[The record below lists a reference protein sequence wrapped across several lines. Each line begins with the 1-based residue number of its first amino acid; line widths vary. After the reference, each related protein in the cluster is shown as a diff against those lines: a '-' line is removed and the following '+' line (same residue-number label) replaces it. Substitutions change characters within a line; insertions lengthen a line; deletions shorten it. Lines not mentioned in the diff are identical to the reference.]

1 MKRISRGG
9 CFFLLAVITACWM
22 AAGGLALGDDQDQTR
37 TQIKGGQHLEEPI
50 KLQLML
56 RDQISKDTG
65 LTQIQIDELE
75 PLLVEA
81 VNLYGGDTEPVRKMV
96 RESVEAGCV
105 GECLKERIRVRNREM
120 TQTRKQI
127 QTPEGDMVRERTR
140 ERTQERT
147 ETQTEE
153 GSGGQNQ
160 EQSGSG
166 GGNQGGGK

>member
-1 MKRISRGG
+1 MKRIGKGG
-9 CFFLLAVITACWM
+9 CFFLLAVLAACWM
-22 AAGGLALGDDQDQTR
+22 AVPGLALGDDQDQTR
-37 TQIKGGQHLEEPI
+37 TQIKGGQHLDEPI
-50 KLQLML
+50 KLQLKL

-65 LTQIQIDELE
+65 LTQSQIDELE
-75 PLLVEA
+75 PLLVET

-105 GECLKERIRVRNREM
+105 AECLQERIRVRNREM

-127 QTPEGDMVRERTR
+127 QTPEGDMVREQTR
-140 ERTQERT
+140 ERARERT

-153 GSGGQNQ
+153 GSGEQNQ

-166 GGNQGGGK
+166 EGGQGGGK